1 MKKAFSKAKGISTL
15 APLPKI
21 DEIYARLK
29 DSRIYSTFDMRS
41 GYYHMVLS
49 EESRPK
55 SAFVSA
61 YGKWEFKRCPFG
73 LAQAPAYFQRLVN
86 EVLSGLT
93 FAFGY
98 LDDILVFSPDMET
111 HLKHLRTLFERLRS
125 ADLKLKEVK
134 CNFLKKH
141 IQYLGHIISGE
152 GIAPVQEKLESI
164 QKMLPP
170 RNPKEVKQ
178 FLGLIGYY
186 RKFVP
191 RFSDL
196 ARPLNALTRKETTF
210 EWTQICQE
218 SFELLK
224 TSLMTEPI
232 LTYPDPNLPYVLFTD
247 ASKYAWACVLTQEKT
262 HTIENKEVQIL
273 HPITYMSGL
282 FKGSQMNWACL
293 TKEAYAI
300 YMSIKK
306 LVYYLEDADITLRS
320 DHLPLK
326 KFLAKNTL
334 NSKVNNW
341 AIEISPFRITF
352 EYIKGIKNTLAD
364 TMSCLIAIDP
374 QIQSEPEPEGY
385 EFGYY
390 TFDSLPA
397 MEIHDIQT
405 PSQDDPNED
414 FLCELPIQTEVLI
427 KLQ

>member
-1 MKKAFSKAKGISTL
+1 MV
-15 APLPKI
+15 PLPKI

-29 DSRIYSTFDMRS
+29 GSNIYSTFDMRS

-49 EESRPK
+49 EKSRPK
-55 SAFVSA
+55 SAFVSSF
-61 YGKWEFKRCPFG
+61 GKWEFKRCPFG

-98 LDDILVFSPDMET
+98 LDDILVYSPDMET
-111 HLKHLRTLFERLRS
+111 HLEHLRKLFIKLRE
-125 ADLKLKEVK
+125 AGLKLKEVK

-141 IQYLGHIISGE
+141 IQYLGHIVSRK
-152 GIAPVQEKLESI
+152 GITPMPEKLACIKE
-164 QKMLPP
+164 MPP
-170 RNPKEVKQ
+170 PKTPKEVKQ

-196 ARPLNALTRKETTF
+196 ARPLNALTRKNALF
-210 EWTQICQE
+210 EWTPVRQE

-224 TSLMTEPI
+224 TSLITEPI

-262 HTIENKEVQIL
+262 HQIEEKEVKIL

-282 FKGSQMNWACL
+282 FQGSQMIWVCL
-293 TKEAYAI
+293 TKDAYAI

-306 LVYYLEDADITLRS
+306 LAYYLEDAHITLRS

-326 KFLAKNTL
+326 KFLVKNTL

-341 AIEISPFRITF
+341 AI
-352 EYIKGIKNTLAD
+352 
-364 TMSCLIAIDP
+364 C
-374 QIQSEPEPEGY
+374 
-385 EFGYY
+385 
-390 TFDSLPA
+390 
-397 MEIHDIQT
+397 
-405 PSQDDPNED
+405 QD
-414 FLCELPIQTEVLI
+414 
-427 KLQ
+427 